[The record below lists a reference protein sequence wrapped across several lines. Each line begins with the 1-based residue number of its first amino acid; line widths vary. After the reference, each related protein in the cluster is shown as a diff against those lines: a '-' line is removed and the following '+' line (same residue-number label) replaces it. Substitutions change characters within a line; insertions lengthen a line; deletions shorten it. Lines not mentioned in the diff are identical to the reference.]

1 MTEDFSNHPMSIG
14 EVKAERMNSSGEWT
28 ARDVLIATL
37 RDIDSG
43 ELKLG
48 ACCVVYAVLDEKG
61 NHVRTGYRASYQG
74 LPTMLGLLNRAQF
87 LMNQD

>member
-1 MTEDFSNHPMSIG
+1 MTEDFSEHPMSLG
-14 EVKAERMNSSGEWT
+14 EVKAERLQSSGEWT

-48 ACCVVYAVLDEKG
+48 ACCVTYAILDEDS
-61 NHVRTGYRASYQG
+61 NHVRTGYRASYHG
-74 LPTMLGLLNRAQF
+74 LPTMLGLLDRTQF